1 MGNVVKRGA
10 VMTSAEIE
18 EYLNEFQ
25 ARTANDAIDTDL
37 VEVSTY
43 IHYILPFLLLPS
55 VSRKQEPTNIEYVEY
70 DNFSQFDMG
79 ETDALDEKSSSGK
92 FGLSCQAGGL
102 SSSGNFGFSRQ
113 ANGGLSGIAARGLL
127 GASARGFS
135 GVSARG
141 RLSGVKTRGRLSGV
155 NTRGRLSG
163 VKARGKLSQQ
173 GLPRGKSNLQKST
186 SQDKS
191 LNDENDEFEEV
202 TISLTCVFWIL
213 ICKSSLICS
222 RNAKKSHWCK
232 RNVCCSCYK
241 IISFV

>member
-1 MGNVVKRGA
+1 MHLHV
-10 VMTSAEIE
+10 
-18 EYLNEFQ
+18 
-25 ARTANDAIDTDL
+25 
-37 VEVSTY
+37 
-43 IHYILPFLLLPS
+43 
-55 VSRKQEPTNIEYVEY
+55 
-70 DNFSQFDMG
+70 
-79 ETDALDEKSSSGK
+79 DEKSSSGK

-113 ANGGLSGIAARGLL
+113 ANGGLSGIATRCLS

-141 RLSGVKTRGRLSGV
+141 RLSGVK
-155 NTRGRLSG
+155 TRGRLSG

-222 RNAKKSHWCK
+222 RNAKKFHWCK
-232 RNVCCSCYK
+232 KNVCSSCYK